1 MKSLIIF
8 FVSFFLLFQNPILS
22 SVSAQ
27 EREQGTATIT
37 IIDIKSDDVIEGKV
51 SGLNPSQYER
61 LKVLVYV
68 HTDKW
73 YIHPYKAGGE
83 GKSYAKINQDGTWK
97 IKTVRREFPADNV
110 AVFVVDKDY
119 KPPAEVVIENIEVVF
134 KEAKA
139 KLIQAEEKER
149 L

>member
-8 FVSFFLLFQNPILS
+8 FVSFFLLFQNPLLS
-22 SVSAQ
+22 LVSAQ
-27 EREQGTATIT
+27 ETATIT
-37 IIDIKSDDVIEGKV
+37 IMDIKPDDVIEGKV
-51 SGLNPSQYER
+51 SGLNSSQYEK

-73 YIHPYKAGGE
+73 YIHPYMAGGE

-119 KPPAEVVIENIEVVF
+119 RPPAEVVIENIEVVF